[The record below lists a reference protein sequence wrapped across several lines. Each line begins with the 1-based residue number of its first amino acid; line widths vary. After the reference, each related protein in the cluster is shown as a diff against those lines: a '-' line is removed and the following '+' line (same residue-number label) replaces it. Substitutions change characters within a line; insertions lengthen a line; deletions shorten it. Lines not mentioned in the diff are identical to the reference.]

1 MQRKFPLVS
10 VTALLTLVV
19 VVICAVAACKP
30 SEKDRLSLPETVSV
44 YVVERSEI
52 ITLSYEDFITGCV
65 FGMLSPKSEKEA
77 LKSAACAANTTA
89 LYLLENRKRFD
100 NNGADFSTAVLP
112 YQLPEDTRAQY
123 GDSCD
128 RYIEKVAE
136 CAREGIRSVILYD
149 GSPICAACCAISSGK
164 TDNAAEVS
172 EKALPYLSSV
182 SCEFD
187 KEAKGYESS
196 SALTADFVC
205 KALRGCAQGAVL
217 SGHPEEWFSEP
228 SYSAGGTLLSVD
240 YGGVTLT
247 GAQLRSALGLRS
259 AAIHIEY
266 GDDQFKF
273 TCFGSGD
280 NLGMSLNGANVL
292 ALQGEKMPDILMYFY
307 SGCEIKSAY

>member
-1 MQRKFPLVS
+1 MHRKFTLVS
-10 VTALLTLVV
+10 VTALAALVAA
-19 VVICAVAACKP
+19 VICAAAARKP
-30 SEKDRLSLPETVSV
+30 SEKDRLTLPETVSV

-89 LYLLENRKRFD
+89 LYLSKNRKRFD

-123 GDSCD
+123 GDSSD

-136 CAREGIRSVILYD
+136 CAREGIRSVILYE
-149 GSPICAACCAISSGK
+149 GAPICAACCAISSGK
-164 TDNAAEVS
+164 TDSAAEVS
-172 EKALPYLSSV
+172 EKPFPYLSSA

-187 KEAKGYESS
+187 KQAKGYESS
-196 SALTADFVC
+196 SALTSDFVC
-205 KALRGCAQGAVL
+205 KALRDFSHGAVL
-217 SGHPEEWFSEP
+217 SGRPKEWFSKP

-240 YGGVTLT
+240 YGGIPLS

-266 GDDQFKF
+266 ADDQFKF

-292 ALQGEKMPDILMYFY
+292 ALRGEKMHDILMYFY
-307 SGCEIKSAY
+307 SGCEIRSVG